1 MNISA
6 PPVGVGRISQLSMV
20 ALCRCLYGLLVAKTM
35 VGKSAEATTIPVIAI
50 FLLFNAAFSQSQAF
64 SIYYY
69 YYYYLIYP
77 HARFTSILFH
87 NAPLSVFRLR
97 R

>member
-20 ALCRCLYGLLVAKTM
+20 VLCRCLYGLLVAKTM

-50 FLLFNAAFSQSQAF
+50 FLLFNAAFSQPQAF
-64 SIYYY
+64 SI